1 MVTVLIYVSLGFF
14 WSFHS
19 CPFLARHLTLAIPI
33 IAAVLFFF
41 VISCLLQTSCRDPGI
56 LPRATPSEAA
66 DLEKRIGERAGPS
79 AVLLCAVCCCTL
91 PAQSFPFCF
100 APLLSQAKPCAC
112 STAASQAVAL
122 YRAEMKESSRHQHPE
137 RGAVSGC
144 AAAGGAQS
152 PHSES
157 HCCTRGG
164 RQAERSS
171 SVP

>member
-1 MVTVLIYVSLGFF
+1 MLIYVSLGFF

-19 CPFLARHLTLAIPI
+19 CPFLAHHLTLAIPI

-66 DLEKRIGERAGPS
+66 DLEKRIGETAGPS
-79 AVLLCAVCCCTL
+79 AAGASARCLLRAFLSALSRCFPRQSPV
-91 PAQSFPFCF
+91 PVAQQ
-100 APLLSQAKPCAC
+100 QAK
-112 STAASQAVAL
+112 AVAL
-122 YRAEMKESSRHQHPE
+122 YRAEMKESSGHQHPE

-171 SVP
+171 SVL